1 MSKKKIS
8 GDEPTPLCLKDVKF
22 FATHYLYQH
31 HGKEELSVSLI
42 QRRYLIGYML
52 AVQVYSYI
60 RGALELGQA
69 ISKISAPQNY
79 ANGKLMELRL
89 TTFESFAK
97 LLEIHKLSSNQTVVY
112 LDAHSVV
119 TATVQESPSL
129 DLWLLA
135 NSDSIQAFEKS
146 QHR

>member
-8 GDEPTPLCLKDVKF
+8 ENWPTPLCLKDVKF
-22 FATHYLYQH
+22 FATHYLYQY

-42 QRRYLIGYML
+42 QRRYLIGYAI

-60 RGALELGQA
+60 QGALELGQA
-69 ISKISAPQNY
+69 ISKISAPQSY
-79 ANGKLMELRL
+79 ANGKLVELRL
-89 TTFESFAK
+89 TTFASFAK

-112 LDAHSVV
+112 LDEHSVV
-119 TATVQESPSL
+119 TATVQESSNL

-135 NSDSIQAFEKS
+135 NSDSIQTIE
-146 QHR
+146 